1 MAGLILSR
9 SAVNEALQGRQ
20 PGCDERAERRVAR
33 WRPRDERGKEERRE
47 EDRIDGSVEGE
58 RVVEGVEGGGA
69 RAEAARGRGVA
80 QNETCN
86 KVSF

>member
-58 RVVEGVEGGGA
+58 RVVEGVEGGG
-69 RAEAARGRGVA
+69 RESRGSQG
-80 QNETCN
+80 EGGSTE
-86 KVSF
+86 